1 MRFYKMAFAAVLGS
15 FASMNAQ
22 AQGTPEER
30 AACAPDV
37 FRLCRSDVPD
47 VQKITDCMDRQ
58 KEKLSHACR
67 IVFTRELLQ
76 SVRAV
81 NRQSRTSQ

>member
-1 MRFYKMAFAAVLGS
+1 MKFCKLAVVAVLAS
-15 FASMNAQ
+15 LASMNAQ

-58 KEKLSHACR
+58 KEKLSDACR
-67 IVFTRELLQ
+67 VVFTAELLK

-81 NRQSRTSQ
+81 NRQSGTSR

>member
-1 MRFYKMAFAAVLGS
+1 MRFCKMAVAAVLGS
-15 FASMNAQ
+15 FAPMNAQ

-30 AACAPDV
+30 TACAPDV
-37 FRLCRSDVPD
+37 FRLCRADVPD

-67 IVFTRELLQ
+67 VVFTPELLK
-76 SVRAV
+76 SVRGV
-81 NRQSRTSQ
+81 NRQSSTSQ